1 MSFKEIRIKQ
11 GLSYISFC
19 SFRILYK
26 SKFILMEISLGTN
39 AVVVTK
45 VYCNSFNI
53 VDLVFVHEYSM
64 LEQSVID
71 NLIVIKYSY
80 RRLKVRKKVIQ
91 TR

>member
-1 MSFKEIRIKQ
+1 
-11 GLSYISFC
+11 
-19 SFRILYK
+19 
-26 SKFILMEISLGTN
+26 MEISLGTN

-53 VDLVFVHEYSM
+53 VDLVFVHEYCNSM
-64 LEQSVID
+64 LKQSVID